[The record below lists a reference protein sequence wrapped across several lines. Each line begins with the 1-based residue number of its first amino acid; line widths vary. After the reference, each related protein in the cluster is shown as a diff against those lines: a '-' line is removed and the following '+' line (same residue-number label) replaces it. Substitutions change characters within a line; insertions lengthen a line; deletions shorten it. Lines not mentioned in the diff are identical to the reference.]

1 MDTPRQT
8 PSHRITRRSVS
19 SRPGGHCRTPVGT
32 SKQGLRRKI
41 TLALAA
47 ALVVAC
53 AAHAVIG
60 RATLPS
66 RPDTSGPEEVAHST
80 PSSQWRQGEV
90 PSLFQIDPQWSE
102 EPYAGGT
109 IHANG
114 CGPTCLSMVYVA
126 LTGQTDLDPKGMA
139 RFSEAQ
145 GHTVDGMT
153 AWTLM
158 TDGAASLGLESREVP
173 ASADAMREEL
183 RAGHP
188 VICSVI
194 PGDFTTTGHFIVLAG
209 IAEDGGI
216 IVRDPNS
223 AQNTERTWDLDRI
236 ISQCANAWA
245 FSR

>member
-1 MDTPRQT
+1 
-8 PSHRITRRSVS
+8 
-19 SRPGGHCRTPVGT
+19 
-32 SKQGLRRKI
+32 
-41 TLALAA
+41 
-47 ALVVAC
+47 
-53 AAHAVIG
+53 
-60 RATLPS
+60 
-66 RPDTSGPEEVAHST
+66 
-80 PSSQWRQGEV
+80 
-90 PSLFQIDPQWSE
+90 
-102 EPYAGGT
+102 
-109 IHANG
+109 
-114 CGPTCLSMVYVA
+114 MVYVA

-158 TDGAASLGLESREVP
+158 TDGAALLGLESQEVP
-173 ASADAMREEL
+173 ASAGAMREEL